1 MSLEFLIDRFDELPE
16 TRALAQRLPP
26 AGARAAVAGLPGSSA
41 VVLVAALARRLPQRV
56 FVVLAPTPSDAERWL
71 ADAHMLVGDAA
82 ALYPQREALGAEEPH
97 FEIAGER
104 IETLEAL
111 LSGKIRVLVTTARA
125 AAERTGVPGA
135 LESMRLVLAAG
146 GGKRET
152 RNVSLTDVVRQLQ
165 DMGYARVPT
174 VTEVAQF
181 SVRGGILDVYGFGM
195 AAPARIE
202 WWGDEIVSLRA
213 FDLDTQRS
221 GEAIEGVTVLPVR
234 TEGGGAG
241 GVGSQHAAPPQG
253 TERRQSLLDL
263 LPGDAL
269 LVLERESTLEQE
281 VDRAWSEA
289 AHHLEV
295 ARRLGEEPPA
305 RDEIFLEPRCWRE
318 RLETFAR
325 VALNA
330 PDAAA
335 RFPVAPPDA
344 IDRDLKRLR
353 RLVAADLPTVILS

>member
-1 MSLEFLIDRFDELPE
+1 RWPRDW
-16 TRALAQRLPP
+16 
-26 AGARAAVAGLPGSSA
+26 SSD
-41 VVLVAALARRLPQRV
+41 VCS
-56 FVVLAPTPSDAERWL
+56 SDL
-71 ADAHMLVGDAA
+71 
-82 ALYPQREALGAEEPH
+82 
-97 FEIAGER
+97 

-111 LSGKIRVLVTTARA
+111 LSGKIRLLVTTARA

-305 RDEIFLEPRCWRE
+305 GRDLPRATLLAGAAGDVRASGAE
-318 RLETFAR
+318 RPGRRGAFPGG
-325 VALNA
+325 A
-330 PDAAA
+330 PRRDRPRPEAAA
-335 RFPVAPPDA
+335 PP
-344 IDRDLKRLR
+344 RGGR
-353 RLVAADLPTVILS
+353 